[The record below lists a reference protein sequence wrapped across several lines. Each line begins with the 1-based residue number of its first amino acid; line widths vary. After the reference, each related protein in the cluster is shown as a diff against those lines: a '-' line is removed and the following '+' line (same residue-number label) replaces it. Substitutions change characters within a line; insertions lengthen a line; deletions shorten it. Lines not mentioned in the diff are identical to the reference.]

1 MGFREIELFLVS
13 MCVYNLESQCVY
25 NKYMYVHDELV
36 HLFVCVLCTRMCV
49 YVKFIVLYLQMKGA
63 LKSSPDQ
70 VLRVHEKLFAGSSAG
85 VMAQTAI
92 YPLEVWPH
100 THLIN

>member
-1 MGFREIELFLVS
+1 MFTICTCMYMKNLYIYL
-13 MCVYNLESQCVY
+13 CVYCV
-25 NKYMYVHDELV
+25 H
-36 HLFVCVLCTRMCV
+36 VCV
-49 YVKFIVLYLQMKGA
+49 FIVLYLQMKGA